1 MSSPGGRTSVLT
13 AKIAC
18 HTCQKASER
27 QRKEIKSPNLSNV
40 NYKDKHWV
48 AEAHN
53 KLKLLEI

>member
-18 HTCQKASER
+18 HTCQKASES
-27 QRKEIKSPNLSNV
+27 QKEIKSPNLSNV
-40 NYKDKHWV
+40 NYNDKHWV